1 MDLKTIGAIAAFLL
15 GSSGLVWKLN
25 DNVKE
30 NERVRADAEILNVK
44 TNCKYETDSLRIAI
58 MELRINCSE

>member
-25 DNVKE
+25 DNVKI
-30 NERVRADAEILNVK
+30 NERVRADAEILNITSLVNK
-44 TNCKYETDSLRIAI
+44 TKTTQWKHKP
-58 MELRINCSE
+58 